1 MPPGIAGVGTGRRMK
16 EVMAMRDIWADIAT
30 VLIDQEALQ
39 ARIKD
44 MAAQIEAD
52 YEGFDD
58 LLLICVL
65 KGGFMF
71 LSDLTRALKRPHNV
85 DFMGISSYGQGTTR
99 TGAVQIIMDLK
110 EPIENRNVLIVEDII
125 DSGHTLD
132 YMRRSLMARSPASL
146 RICTLLN
153 KPSRREIAVHV
164 DYIGFDIPDEFVVGY
179 GLDFDELYR
188 NLPFIA
194 VLKPEVFAHL
204 FE

>member
-1 MPPGIAGVGTGRRMK
+1 
-16 EVMAMRDIWADIAT
+16 MRDIWADIAT
-30 VLIDQEALQ
+30 VLIDEKSLQ
-39 ARIKD
+39 TRIKEL
-44 MAAQIEAD
+44 AAQIEAD
-52 YEGFDD
+52 YEAADD

-71 LSDLTRALKRPHNV
+71 LSDLTRALKRAHHV
-85 DFMGISSYGQGTTR
+85 DFMGVSSYGKGTTT

-110 EPIENRNVLIVEDII
+110 APIENRNILIVEDII

-132 YMRRSLMARSPASL
+132 YMRRSLLARSPASL
-146 RICTLLN
+146 RICSLLN
-153 KPSRREIAVHV
+153 KPSRREIPVQV

-194 VLKPEVFAHL
+194 ILKPEVFAHL
-204 FE
+204 FK